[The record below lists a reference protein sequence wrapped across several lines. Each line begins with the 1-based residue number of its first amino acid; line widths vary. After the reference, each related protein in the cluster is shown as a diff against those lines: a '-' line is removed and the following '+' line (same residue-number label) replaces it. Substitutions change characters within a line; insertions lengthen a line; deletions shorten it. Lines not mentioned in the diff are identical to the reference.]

1 MIQWLCV
8 NRCDFDPGVCLKQA
22 VSKNN
27 IDAIE
32 LLVDRF
38 DVPWSEELTQEAK
51 RKGTLASLRWI
62 HNKNLD

>member
-1 MIQWLCV
+1 MESAIENEHIQLVEWLHANRTEGFRTLPMNMSVKMIQWLCV

-32 LLVDRF
+32 LL
-38 DVPWSEELTQEAK
+38 
-51 RKGTLASLRWI
+51 
-62 HNKNLD
+62 